1 MNTAYVE
8 LESATVRAAL
18 YTFLEYSVVQHGG
31 GDDKHLE
38 PFKPDM
44 KGRLHAFR
52 SQAFFLEEPTIAPDG
67 RYLAYNRASGE
78 SSLWMLTFT
87 DAPSAAGP

>member
-18 YTFLEYSVVQHGG
+18 YTFLEYSVVQHGS

-52 SQAFFLEEPTIAPDG
+52 SQASSSKNPQSRLTDG
-67 RYLAYNRASGE
+67 ISRTTARAESHRSGC
-78 SSLWMLTFT
+78 
-87 DAPSAAGP
+87 